1 MTTGVGRRR
10 EAGEVY
16 TIEECVHVRGHCRF
30 ATITLGGRW
39 CGDCCAYSLLLLAFS
54 VVHVNDKGYLSFTI
68 HDHSHYATHTLTWR
82 TQRWSRWSP
91 LTFTTPRWSRWSR
104 WSWWSPHGW
113 KPRWSR
119 WSRWS
124 PHGWKLG
131 TNGDAVGGT
140 DAPGSS

>member
-1 MTTGVGRRR
+1 MTTGGGRREPR

-82 TQRWSRWSP
+82 TPRWSRWSP
-91 LTFTTPRWSRWSR
+91 LTFTTPRWSRWS
-104 WSWWSPHGW
+104 W
-113 KPRWSR
+113 
-119 WSRWS
+119 WS

-131 TNGDAVGGT
+131 TNGDAVGRT